1 MKNTTLSPSDRLI
14 ENTISAVSELNVE
27 LNKSELTLDDYQELL
42 FNQFS
47 SHVQP
52 VKFDVAD
59 YRYCDGYIISKL
71 KKYLGA
77 IKAEA
82 ESWKSFLR
90 AYKVTLVRDSRGFYF
105 EQIVFPRDRNVSL
118 QDIVNKT
125 MNSSFSRTFNV
136 NMTVEKLRTVFRL
149 TPTPEAQL
157 DLMKPVGIP
166 LMAMSLGLELS
177 PDRRNFEIFFCWDEN
192 SRIDSD
198 GCYKELERE
207 QPKEN

>member
-1 MKNTTLSPSDRLI
+1 MKNVALSPLDSLI
-14 ENTISAVSELNVE
+14 KNTISAVSELNVE

-71 KKYLGA
+71 KKYLGT

-82 ESWKSFLR
+82 EAWKSFLR
-90 AYKVTLVRDSRGFYF
+90 AYKVTLVHDRRGFYF
-105 EQIVFPRDRNVSL
+105 EQIIFPRSLSVPL
-118 QDIVNKT
+118 QDTINKK
-125 MNSSFSRTFNV
+125 MNSSYSDSFNV

-157 DLMKPVGIP
+157 DLMKSVGIP

-177 PDRRNFEIFFCWDEN
+177 PDMRNFEIFFCWDEN